1 MLPDTECRERDCPV
15 CYVPHDEDI
24 HQATLRLHRWFH
36 YHVTHRLQQEEF
48 FAAAQDAPQLVTARV
63 A

>member
-1 MLPDTECRERDCPV
+1 MFPDTTRRERDCPV
-15 CYVPHDEDI
+15 CLAAHDEDI

-36 YHVTHRLQQEEF
+36 YHVTHRLEQEEF
-48 FAAAQDAPQLVTARV
+48 FATAQETPQLVEARV